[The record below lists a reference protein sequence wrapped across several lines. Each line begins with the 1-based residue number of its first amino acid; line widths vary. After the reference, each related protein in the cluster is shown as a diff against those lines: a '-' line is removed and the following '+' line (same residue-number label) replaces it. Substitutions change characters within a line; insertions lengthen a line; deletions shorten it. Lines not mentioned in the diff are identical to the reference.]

1 MGPGRGHTL
10 AAGSLTGAPP
20 PEPGPS
26 ERKDNRRVIAVGMMS
41 GTSGDGINLAAIE
54 IEPGARPSVRIVATA
69 ERAYAKS
76 LREAVLRAG
85 ADVPFALSDIARL
98 HAELG
103 DAYAAAAS
111 EFVATLPRRPDVIAL
126 HGQTVAHLPAEHTT
140 LQIGDASRVA
150 RATGLPTVSDFR
162 SADMAAGGE
171 GAPLGPFG
179 DHVLSASRA
188 PIAVLNL
195 GGIANLTLIPTAS
208 ADDVIAFDTGPAN
221 MTSDAIV
228 APSGEAFD
236 RDGRR
241 ARAGRVNERALEEAL
256 RHPYFARRAPKSTG
270 REEFGKPFATRIQ
283 DRVTAEGG
291 SLDDALA
298 TALTL
303 SIRSIADA
311 PARETPR
318 GTTWTMLAVAGG
330 GARNPTLIE
339 SVARAVAPLRV
350 VKTDELG
357 VPSQAR
363 EAIAFAIM
371 GAYRMRELPNVLP
384 SATGARQ
391 AVRGG
396 VVHLP

>member
-1 MGPGRGHTL
+1 
-10 AAGSLTGAPP
+10 
-20 PEPGPS
+20 
-26 ERKDNRRVIAVGMMS
+26 VIAVGMMS
-41 GTSGDGINLAAIE
+41 GTSGDGINMAAIE
-54 IEPGARPSVRIVATA
+54 IEPGDTPSVRIVATA
-69 ERAYAKS
+69 EQAYPPVLRAT
-76 LREAVLRAG
+76 VLRAG
-85 ADVPFALSDIARL
+85 ADESFALSDIARL
-98 HAELG
+98 HARLG

-111 EFVATLPRRPDVIAL
+111 AFIATLPRRPDVIAL

-150 RATGLPTVSDFR
+150 RATGVPTVSDLR

-171 GAPLGPFG
+171 GAPLVPFG
-179 DHVLSASRA
+179 DHILFAPRA

-208 ADDVIAFDTGPAN
+208 PGDVIAFDTGPAN
-221 MTSDAIV
+221 MPSDAII
-228 APSGEAFD
+228 APSGKAFD

-241 ARAGRVNERALEEAL
+241 ARAGRVNERALAETL

-270 REEFGKPFATRIQ
+270 REEFGTPFAAALR
-283 DRVTAEGG
+283 DRVSADGG

-298 TALTL
+298 TALAVTT
-303 SIRSIADA
+303 RSIADA
-311 PARETPR
+311 LARETPR
-318 GTTWTMLAVAGG
+318 GTTWSRLAVAGG
-330 GARNPTLIE
+330 GARNPALME
-339 SVARAVAPLRV
+339 SLARAVAPLRV

-371 GAYRMRELPNVLP
+371 GAYRLRGLPNILP
-384 SATGARQ
+384 SATGARH

-396 VVHLP
+396 AVHLP

>member
-1 MGPGRGHTL
+1 
-10 AAGSLTGAPP
+10 
-20 PEPGPS
+20 
-26 ERKDNRRVIAVGMMS
+26 MMS

-54 IEPGARPSVRIVATA
+54 VEPGARPNVRIIATA
-69 ERAYAKS
+69 ERPYPPP
-76 LREAVLRAG
+76 LRDAVLRAG
-85 ADVPFALSDIARL
+85 SDAPFALSDIARL

-111 EFVATLPRRPDVIAL
+111 SFIATLPRRPDVIAL

-140 LQIGDASRVA
+140 LQLGDASRVA
-150 RATGLPTVSDFR
+150 RATGLPTVNDFR

-171 GAPLGPFG
+171 GAPLVPFG
-179 DHVLSASRA
+179 DHVLFASRA

-208 ADDVIAFDTGPAN
+208 AADVIAFDTGPAN
-221 MTSDAIV
+221 MPSDAII
-228 APSGEAFD
+228 APSGETFD

-241 ARAGRVNERALEEAL
+241 ARAGRVSERALEEAL

-270 REEFGKPFATRIQ
+270 REDFGKPFATRVLA
-283 DRVTAEGG
+283 RVTDDGG

-298 TALTL
+298 TVLAVTT
-303 SIRSIADA
+303 RTIADA
-311 PARETPR
+311 LARETPR
-318 GTTWTMLAVAGG
+318 GITWSMLAVAGG
-330 GARNPTLIE
+330 GARNATLME
-339 SVARAVAPLRV
+339 SLARGVAPLRV

-371 GAYRMRELPNVLP
+371 GAYRMRELPNILP

-396 VVHLP
+396 AVHLP

>member
-1 MGPGRGHTL
+1 
-10 AAGSLTGAPP
+10 
-20 PEPGPS
+20 
-26 ERKDNRRVIAVGMMS
+26 MMS

-69 ERAYAKS
+69 EQPYPPE
-76 LREAVLRAG
+76 LRDAVLRAG
-85 ADVPFALSDIARL
+85 SDAPFALSDIARL
-98 HAELG
+98 HAALG

-111 EFVATLPRRPDVIAL
+111 AFIATLPARPDVIAL
-126 HGQTVAHLPAEHTT
+126 HGQTVAHLPTEHTT
-140 LQIGDASRVA
+140 LQLGDASRVA
-150 RATGLPTVSDFR
+150 RATGLPTVNDFR

-171 GAPLGPFG
+171 GAPLVPFG
-179 DHVLSASRA
+179 DHVLFGSRA

-221 MTSDAIV
+221 MPSDAII
-228 APSGEAFD
+228 APSGEMFD

-241 ARAGRVNERALEEAL
+241 ARAGRINERALEEAMA
-256 RHPYFARRAPKSTG
+256 HPYFARRAPKSTG
-270 REEFGKPFATRIQ
+270 REDFGKPFATRVM
-283 DRVTAEGG
+283 DRVTSDGG

-298 TALTL
+298 TVLAVTT
-303 SIRSIADA
+303 RTIADA
-311 PARETPR
+311 LARETPR
-318 GTTWTMLAVAGG
+318 GITWSLLAVAGG
-330 GARNPTLIE
+330 GARNATLMD
-339 SVARAVAPLRV
+339 SLARAVAPLRV

-371 GAYRMRELPNVLP
+371 GAYRMRELPNILP

-396 VVHLP
+396 AVHLP

>member
-1 MGPGRGHTL
+1 
-10 AAGSLTGAPP
+10 
-20 PEPGPS
+20 
-26 ERKDNRRVIAVGMMS
+26 VIAVGMMS
-41 GTSGDGINLAAIE
+41 GTSGDGVNLAAIE
-54 IEPGARPSVRIVATA
+54 IEPGARPNVRILATA
-69 ERAYAKS
+69 ERSYPPA

-85 ADVPFALSDIARL
+85 ADAPFALSDIARL
-98 HAELG
+98 HAALG
-103 DAYAAAAS
+103 DAYAAAATA
-111 EFVATLPRRPDVIAL
+111 FVSTLPRRPEVIAL

-140 LQIGDASRVA
+140 LQLGDASRVA
-150 RATGLPTVSDFR
+150 RATGVPTVSDFR

-171 GAPLGPFG
+171 GAPLVPFG
-179 DHVLSASRA
+179 DHVLFGSRA

-208 ADDVIAFDTGPAN
+208 PDDVIAFDTGPAN
-221 MTSDAIV
+221 MPSDAII

-241 ARAGRVNERALEEAL
+241 ARAGRVNEGALEEAL

-270 REEFGKPFATRIQ
+270 REEFGTPFATRLAH
-283 DRVTAEGG
+283 RVTADGG

-298 TALTL
+298 TALAVTT
-303 SIRSIADA
+303 RTIAEA
-311 PARETPR
+311 LARETPPGIR
-318 GTTWTMLAVAGG
+318 WSVLAVAGG
-330 GARNPTLIE
+330 GARNATLME
-339 SVARAVAPLRV
+339 SLARAVAPLRM

-357 VPSQAR
+357 VPSHAR

-371 GAYRMRELPNVLP
+371 GAYRMRELPNILP

>member
-208 ADDVIAFDTGPAN
+208 ANDVIAFDTGPAN

-283 DRVTAEGG
+283 ERVSADGG
-291 SLDDALA
+291 SLDDARARPCEAAWCIFLERHRRRDRRGRVENA
-298 TALTL
+298 RVRR
-303 SIRSIADA
+303 RSRRD
-311 PARETPR
+311 RR
-318 GTTWTMLAVAGG
+318 
-330 GARNPTLIE
+330 GARRGRWRQPAHLARPPGRDRGRARG
-339 SVARAVAPLRV
+339 SARRARSRCDRALVRGRRSRDRARA
-350 VKTDELG
+350 
-357 VPSQAR
+357 
-363 EAIAFAIM
+363 
-371 GAYRMRELPNVLP
+371 
-384 SATGARQ
+384 
-391 AVRGG
+391 
-396 VVHLP
+396 

>member
-1 MGPGRGHTL
+1 
-10 AAGSLTGAPP
+10 
-20 PEPGPS
+20 
-26 ERKDNRRVIAVGMMS
+26 MMS

-69 ERAYAKS
+69 ERAYAPT

-98 HAELG
+98 HATLG

-111 EFVATLPRRPDVIAL
+111 EFIATLPRRPDVIAL
-126 HGQTVAHLPAEHTT
+126 HGQTVAHLPAEHAT
-140 LQIGDASRVA
+140 LQIGDAARVA

-171 GAPLGPFG
+171 GAPLVPFG
-179 DHVLSASRA
+179 DHVLFGSRA

-208 ADDVIAFDTGPAN
+208 ADDVIAF
-221 MTSDAIV
+221 
-228 APSGEAFD
+228 

-270 REEFGKPFATRIQ
+270 REEFGKPFAMGIHR
-283 DRVTAEGG
+283 RVTADGG

-298 TALTL
+298 TALAL
-303 SIRSIADA
+303 SSRSIADA
-311 PARETPR
+311 LARETPR

-330 GARNPTLIE
+330 GARNPALME

-384 SATGARQ
+384 SATGAHH

>member
-1 MGPGRGHTL
+1 M
-10 AAGSLTGAPP
+10 
-20 PEPGPS
+20 
-26 ERKDNRRVIAVGMMS
+26 IAVGMMS

-54 IEPGARPSVRIVATA
+54 IEPGERPKVRVLATA
-69 ERAYAKS
+69 EQAYPPP

-85 ADVPFALSDIARL
+85 ADAPFALSDIARL
-98 HAELG
+98 HASLG
-103 DAYAAAAS
+103 DAYAKAAS
-111 EFVATLPRRPDVIAL
+111 DFVATLPVRPQVIAL
-126 HGQTVAHLPAEHTT
+126 HGQTVAHLPDEHTT

-162 SADMAAGGE
+162 SADMAAGGQ
-171 GAPLGPFG
+171 GAPLVPFG
-179 DHVLSASRA
+179 DHVLFASYA

-221 MTSDAIV
+221 MPSDAII
-228 APSGEAFD
+228 ATSGDTFD

-241 ARAGRVNERALEEAL
+241 ARAGRVNDRALADAL
-256 RHPYFARRAPKSTG
+256 RHPYFARRPPKSTG
-270 REEFGKPFATRIQ
+270 REEFGRPFATKLL
-283 DRVTAEGG
+283 DRVTADGG

-298 TALTL
+298 TALAVTA
-303 SIRSIADA
+303 RTIADA
-311 PARETPR
+311 LARETPQGVSWR
-318 GTTWTMLAVAGG
+318 MLAVAGG
-330 GARNPTLIE
+330 GARNAALMDTI
-339 SVARAVAPLRV
+339 ARAVAPVRV
-350 VKTDELG
+350 MKTDELG
-357 VPSQAR
+357 VPSHAR

-371 GAYRMRELPNVLP
+371 GAYRMRDLPNILP

>member
-1 MGPGRGHTL
+1 
-10 AAGSLTGAPP
+10 
-20 PEPGPS
+20 
-26 ERKDNRRVIAVGMMS
+26 MMS

-54 IEPGARPSVRIVATA
+54 IEPGSRPNVRILATA
-69 ERAYAKS
+69 ERPYPPA
-76 LREAVLRAG
+76 LRDAVLRAG
-85 ADVPFALSDIARL
+85 SDVPFALSDIARL
-98 HAELG
+98 HADLG
-103 DAYAAAAS
+103 DAYAAAAAA
-111 EFVATLPRRPDVIAL
+111 FVSTLGRRPDVIAV
-126 HGQTVAHLPAEHTT
+126 HGQTVSHLPAQHAT
-140 LQIGDASRVA
+140 LQLGDAARVA
-150 RATGLPTVSDFR
+150 RATGVPTVNDFR

-171 GAPLGPFG
+171 GAPLVPFG
-179 DHVLSASRA
+179 DHVLFASRA

-195 GGIANLTLIPTAS
+195 GGIANLTLIPSAS

-221 MTSDAIV
+221 MTSDAIIT
-228 APSGEAFD
+228 PSGEAFD

-241 ARAGRVNERALEEAL
+241 ARAGRVNERALAEAL

-270 REEFGKPFATRIQ
+270 REDFGGPFATRIA
-283 DRVTAEGG
+283 DRVSDDGG

-298 TALTL
+298 TALAI
-303 SIRSIADA
+303 SSRSIADA
-311 PARETPR
+311 LARETPR

-330 GARNPTLIE
+330 GARNPALME

-396 VVHLP
+396 AVHLP

>member
-1 MGPGRGHTL
+1 
-10 AAGSLTGAPP
+10 
-20 PEPGPS
+20 
-26 ERKDNRRVIAVGMMS
+26 MMS

-54 IEPGARPSVRIVATA
+54 IEPGARPSVRLVATA
-69 ERAYAKS
+69 ERSYAPR

-85 ADVPFALSDIARL
+85 ADVPFALSDVARL

-111 EFVATLPRRPDVIAL
+111 EFIATLPRRPDVIAL

-171 GAPLGPFG
+171 GAPLVPFG
-179 DHVLSASRA
+179 DHVLFASRA

-283 DRVTAEGG
+283 ERVSADGG

-298 TALTL
+298 TALAL
-303 SIRSIADA
+303 SSRSIADA
-311 PARETPR
+311 LERETPR
-318 GTTWTMLAVAGG
+318 GTAWTMLAVAGG
-330 GARNPTLIE
+330 GARNPALFE

>member
-1 MGPGRGHTL
+1 MGP
-10 AAGSLTGAPP
+10 PP

-26 ERKDNRRVIAVGMMS
+26 ERKENRRVISVGMMS

-54 IEPGARPSVRIVATA
+54 IEPSARPNVRILATG
-69 ERAYAKS
+69 ERPYPAA
-76 LREAVLRAG
+76 LRDAVLRAG

-98 HAELG
+98 HGQLG
-103 DAYAAAAS
+103 DAYAAAATAFIS
-111 EFVATLPRRPDVIAL
+111 TLPRRPDVIAL

-140 LQIGDASRVA
+140 LQLGDASRVA

-171 GAPLGPFG
+171 GAPLVPFG
-179 DHVLSASRA
+179 DHVLFASRA

-208 ADDVIAFDTGPAN
+208 ADGVIAFDTGPAN
-221 MTSDAIV
+221 MPSDAII
-228 APSGEAFD
+228 APSGETFD

-241 ARAGRVNERALEEAL
+241 ARAGRVNQRALQETLA
-256 RHPYFARRAPKSTG
+256 HPYFARRAPKSTG
-270 REEFGKPFATRIQ
+270 REEFGKPFATLVQR
-283 DRVTAEGG
+283 RVTADGG

-298 TALTL
+298 TVLAVTT
-303 SIRSIADA
+303 RTIADA
-311 PARETPR
+311 LARETPR
-318 GTTWTMLAVAGG
+318 GVTWSMLAVAGG
-330 GARNPTLIE
+330 GARNATLME
-339 SVARAVAPLRV
+339 LLARAVTPLRV

-371 GAYRMRELPNVLP
+371 GAYRVRELPNVLP

-396 VVHLP
+396 AVHLP